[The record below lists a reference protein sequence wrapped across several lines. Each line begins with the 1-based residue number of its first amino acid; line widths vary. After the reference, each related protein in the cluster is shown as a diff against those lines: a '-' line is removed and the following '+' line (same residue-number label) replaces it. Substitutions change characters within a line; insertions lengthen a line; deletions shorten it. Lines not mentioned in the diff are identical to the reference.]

1 MLQTVFII
9 IFIQQELYHGV
20 RLVVRIPETEGKI
33 LQ

>member
-1 MLQTVFII
+1 MFQPVFVI